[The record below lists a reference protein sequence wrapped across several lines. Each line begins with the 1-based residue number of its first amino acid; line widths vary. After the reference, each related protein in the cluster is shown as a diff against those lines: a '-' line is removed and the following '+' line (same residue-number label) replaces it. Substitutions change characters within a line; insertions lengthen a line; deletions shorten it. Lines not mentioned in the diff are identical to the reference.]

1 MISRFDS
8 LSSFQVKI
16 TRFVYSSFN
25 GLSTDVVS
33 FLFVIN

>member
-8 LSSFQVKI
+8 LSSFLSRD
-16 TRFVYSSFN
+16 TESFKSLN
-25 GLSTDVVS
+25 FTSDVVS